1 MEALGPTRTTAYLTV
16 KRAEAAAF
24 AEHDAAWECF
34 HHFTKF

>member
-1 MEALGPTRTTAYLTV
+1 MSALGPLRSTAYITV

-34 HHFTKF
+34 HHFTKI